1 LPNNIKIDNRNP
13 VSTRTHRKEVENVKK
28 DDKPETD
35 QYLDERVNVSSA
47 LILEYFHMITNVP
60 KIKIIDFG
68 CGDGRAAVKMFDIL
82 ASHNVKIDKLFAVD
96 IDPGLKSS
104 EKIEVIKSD
113 LNHPVLQLPDNSFQI
128 IYSLETIEHLI
139 NPGLFVKEANRILV
153 KNGIFAITTPN
164 ILAWYNRVLF
174 LLGSLPIHYEVT
186 ETRNYG
192 RLVANDGDTVGHVR
206 VFSPRAAK
214 ELLVANGFHVLK
226 IKGLRFIIDKGNVRK
241 GRGNFVDSFFAHFP
255 SFSSMFSVIATKVN

>member
-1 LPNNIKIDNRNP
+1 M
-13 VSTRTHRKEVENVKK
+13 RKHDKTEK
-28 DDKPETD
+28 DH
-35 QYLDERVNVSSA
+35 YLDERVNVSAA

-60 KIKIIDFG
+60 KIKIVDFG
-68 CGDGRAAVKMFDIL
+68 CGDGRAAGKMVDLL
-82 ASHNVKIDKLFAVD
+82 ASHNVKIEKLFAVD

-104 EKIEVIKSD
+104 ENVEVIKSD
-113 LNHPVLQLPDNSFQI
+113 LNHPVLQLPDNNFQV

-139 NPGLFVKEANRILV
+139 NPGIFVKEAHRILV
-153 KNGIFAITTPN
+153 KNGIIVITTPN

-174 LLGSLPIHYEVT
+174 PFGSLPIHYEVT

-214 ELLVANGFHVLK
+214 ELLVASGFNVLK
-226 IKGLRFIIDKGNVRK
+226 IKGLRFLFDNGNVREC
-241 GRGNFVDSFFAHFP
+241 RGNLVDSFFSHFP
-255 SFSSMFSVIATKVN
+255 SFSSMFSIIATKVN